1 MSLCRYCARP
11 YLINGVKFDLRLYVL
26 VTSINPLVIYLYDE
40 GLVRLC
46 TKKFVAPA
54 SCRKLLVPRVVLDAG
69 NAAATRRV
77 LVFCLSLVLCLHLPA
92 TNRYTIT
99 KKNLKDLFVHL
110 TNYSINKDSADF
122 QANVG
127 DGDEASG
134 HKWSFAA
141 LKRHWTEQGVD
152 VARVMAAVRHLVAKT
167 FVAVESEV
175 WGRCYEMMG
184 SRASAFELFG
194 FDLMFEE
201 DLTPRLVE
209 VGSLQPWSGCACSK
223 YSLVL
228 FIVDVLAVF
237 GVLLG

>member
-1 MSLCRYCARP
+1 MLGTKLQCDGRSCFVCRLLTDVAF
-11 YLINGVKFDLRLYVL
+11 GLRLL
-26 VTSINPLVIYLYDE
+26 
-40 GLVRLC
+40 
-46 TKKFVAPA
+46 
-54 SCRKLLVPRVVLDAG
+54 
-69 NAAATRRV
+69 AT
-77 LVFCLSLVLCLHLPA
+77 
-92 TNRYTIT
+92 TRYTIT

-122 QANVG
+122 QANAG

-141 LKRHWTEQGVD
+141 LKRHWAEQGVD
-152 VARVMAAVRHLVAKT
+152 VGRVMAAVRHLVAKT
-167 FVAVESEV
+167 FVAVEAEV

-209 VGSLQPWSGCACSK
+209 VGSLQPAVGWVGGWVGGCVGVCAPNAFALA
-223 YSLVL
+223 SL
-228 FIVDVLAVF
+228 
-237 GVLLG
+237 